1 MEQTRSPRILIA
13 DEDVEVCAVLKG
25 ICAPWDPWIRQ
36 LTTPL
41 WVVEVVQQPYYD
53 VIMLDPD
60 LPSPLGLAR
69 LATLRAL
76 CPCAKIIVLSPTDDR
91 ALIRQALQSG
101 AFDVVHKPVV
111 PAVLGHVVQRALDL
125 RPLEAE
131 LSPALTELAHCQ
143 AQLQQLATKVTTL
156 TQELLSTK
164 DLLVTLAQD
173 IEHSYH
179 HAETQMGMQ
188 LHAFIAPLI
197 EALSHQAH
205 TPAYELPVALL
216 VKHMEQL
223 YVEDLAPGG
232 TAATR
237 LSTQEVRI
245 AALLTAGLT
254 TEVIAAQLHI
264 APATVKTH
272 RRNIR
277 KKLGLN
283 GTAQK
288 LRPYLQAFTPKAAS
302 TEPYLRALSV

>member
-101 AFDVVHKPVV
+101 AFDVVHKPLV

-125 RPLEAE
+125 QPLEAE
-131 LSPALTELAHCQ
+131 LSPALAELAHCQ

-156 TQELLSTK
+156 THELLTTK

-173 IEHSYH
+173 IEHSRH
-179 HAETQMGMQ
+179 HTETQRGAQ

-197 EALSHQAH
+197 EALGRQAQ

-223 YVEDLAPGG
+223 YAEDSVPG
-232 TAATR
+232 AATAR
-237 LSTQEVRI
+237 LSTQEVRVV
-245 AALLTAGLT
+245 ALLTAGLT

-277 KKLGLN
+277 KKLRLS
-283 GTAQK
+283 GTTQK
-288 LRPYLQAFTPKAAS
+288 LRPYLQALTPKVSS
-302 TEPYLRALSV
+302 TEQRLQALSM